1 MWIFL
6 FRNRDRMYHFKNK
19 IQCHNDNG
27 FTLLEVVGA
36 IALLAI
42 VVSTVLV
49 VTNNCMITAMD
60 TKAKMDAFNIARE
73 NMELVLSKSVI
84 EEFVEYGYDE
94 INPDIEWETEVKSFT
109 EPVSSNMWIQA
120 TCSASYTNSNSERQI
135 VELTHWVTGL
145 SEAEMKKIRDQK
157 RLDGKDPD
165 EPENDNDFE
174 YTAAWIINNIP
185 EDFWGIFLGLLP
197 EPEQVLLIEEMKKR
211 AKAGQT

>member
-6 FRNRDRMYHFKNK
+6 FRNQDRMYHFKNK
-19 IQCHNDNG
+19 TQCHFDNG

-60 TKAKMDAFNIARE
+60 TKAKMDAFKIARE

-120 TCSASYTNSNSERQI
+120 TCSASYTDSNSERQI

-145 SEAEMKKIRDQK
+145 SDAEMKKIRDQRK
-157 RLDGKDPD
+157 LEGKDPD
-165 EPENDNDFE
+165 EPEEENGFE
-174 YTAAWIINNIP
+174 YTAAWIIKNIP
-185 EDFWGIFLGLLP
+185 YDFWGIFLGLLP
-197 EPEQVLLIEEMKKR
+197 PEEQKILIE
-211 AKAGQT
+211 AIKAGPK